1 LWLRSVSAATRSTTA
16 STKSDST
23 ELQSALTSERL
34 SDSEM
39 ARQAIEIAQNGLEI
53 RLGTKFL
60 SQPARREKVARK
72 RS

>member
-1 LWLRSVSAATRSTTA
+1 
-16 STKSDST
+16 
-23 ELQSALTSERL
+23 
-34 SDSEM
+34 M

-60 SQPARREKVARK
+60 SQPARREKAARK

>member
-1 LWLRSVSAATRSTTA
+1 
-16 STKSDST
+16 
-23 ELQSALTSERL
+23 
-34 SDSEM
+34 M
-39 ARQAIEIAQNGLEI
+39 ARQAIEIAQNGLEV